1 MNIQLTNYGVELL
14 QGSIPFKITKYEL
27 GSAYNYSPSL
37 DASSLEGELVY
48 SGSPTDPIV
57 INVNTIKYSIALGY
71 TVGDFTFGEIALYVE
86 DKCVA
91 LVVSDSPITKQKYSS
106 AKQGNA
112 LVLDI
117 YIGMTGRNYYAWVDE
132 LKTVQSLKYQ
142 LSNLLII
149 SLLLPNL
156 LLIFI

>member
-57 INVNTIKYSIALGY
+57 INANTIKYSIC
-71 TVGDFTFGEIALYVE
+71 FRLY
-86 DKCVA
+86 C
-91 LVVSDSPITKQKYSS
+91 
-106 AKQGNA
+106 
-112 LVLDI
+112 
-117 YIGMTGRNYYAWVDE
+117 W
-132 LKTVQSLKYQ
+132 
-142 LSNLLII
+142 
-149 SLLLPNL
+149 
-156 LLIFI
+156 